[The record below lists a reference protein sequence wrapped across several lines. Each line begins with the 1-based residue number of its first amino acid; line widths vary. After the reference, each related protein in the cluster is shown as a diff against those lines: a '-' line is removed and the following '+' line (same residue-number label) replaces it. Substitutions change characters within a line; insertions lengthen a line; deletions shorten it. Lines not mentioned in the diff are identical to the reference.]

1 MEGPTAQP
9 SADRS
14 ATDRSAALRAVDRKS
29 RGYAR
34 EMNSY
39 CGPDGRMQESA
50 QKNKTVASEQRMNP
64 SRSLLVSLS
73 LAIGIG
79 ICVPS
84 AALAKEEM
92 SRRTRKIH
100 DPIPLNGA
108 TLQQARQAI
117 LLGMYYNKGVR
128 LSYEGETANSVT
140 ARWDYRGGIVVFDVR
155 YDEKQI
161 QVLYR
166 DASEGLECRELESGI
181 CHEGTSRYYNY
192 MPNFTKSIRI
202 QLARVGRAK

>member
-1 MEGPTAQP
+1 
-9 SADRS
+9 
-14 ATDRSAALRAVDRKS
+14 
-29 RGYAR
+29 
-34 EMNSY
+34 
-39 CGPDGRMQESA
+39 MQESA

-64 SRSLLVSLS
+64 SRSFLVSLS
-73 LAIGIG
+73 LAIGVG
-79 ICVPS
+79 MCVPG

-155 YDEKQI
+155 YDQKQI

-166 DASEGLECRELESGI
+166 DASEGFECRELESGI

-192 MPNFTKSIRI
+192 IPNFTKSIRI